1 MANPT
6 RRISLKS
13 LMYVSYE
20 HVDLQTADRFLTDF
34 GLIPTKVTSSKIWYR
49 GFGESP
55 VSYISAESSNGE
67 PEFLGGGWAVD
78 TYEDLEAATKVPGA
92 SAITDAEDVI
102 GGKMVSVNDPAGGTM
117 HLHWGYIERKIDRQ
131 EEPKKLV
138 YNTWDTKPRR
148 GEFQRFED
156 GPSHVHKLGH
166 YGYEVNHSE
175 FEKVRQWYFDTFT
188 LTATDSLFNPETGK
202 DIMTFCHLDKGEQ
215 YVDHHVSVLSQS
227 RALVP
232 VFNHGQN
239 FFISAGETTGRVAH
253 HASFEVDDFDS
264 ELKGHNYLEKRGWS
278 LVWGVGRHLLGSQIF
293 DYWFDNDGF
302 VLEHYADGDLVNCN
316 NPPQREPASPD
327 SISIWGPNVP
337 LAFLTRRQE
346 DMGKFLPA
354 GGPPAAAS
362 G

>member
-1 MANPT
+1 MVSPPK
-6 RRISLKS
+6 RISLKS
-13 LMYVSYE
+13 LMYVWYS
-20 HVDLQTADRFLTDF
+20 HVDIDTARRFLVDF
-34 GLIPTKVTSSKIWYR
+34 GLIPTKTTPDKTWYR

-55 VSYISAESSNGE
+55 VCYITEKSKNGKSA
-67 PEFLGGGWAVD
+67 FFGGGWAVD
-78 TYEDLEAATKVPGA
+78 EYADLEAAAQVPGA
-92 SAITDAEDVI
+92 SPITDAEEII
-102 GGKMVSVNDPAGGTM
+102 GGKTVSVKDPASGTI
-117 HLHWGYIERKIDRQ
+117 HLHWGYNERKIEQ
-131 EEPKKLV
+131 AEEPKKLV
-138 YNTWDTKPRR
+138 YNTWDTKLRK

-166 YGYEVNHSE
+166 YGYEVNHSK

-215 YVDHHVSVLSQS
+215 YVDHH
-227 RALVP
+227 
-232 VFNHGQN
+232 N
-239 FFISAGETTGRVAH
+239 FFISAGESTDCIAH

-264 ELKGHNYLEKRGWS
+264 ELKGHNFLAKRGWS

-293 DYWFDNDGF
+293 DYWFDNEGF

-316 NPPQREPASPD
+316 NPHQREPASPD

-346 DMGKFLPA
+346 DMGKFLPPPGA
-354 GGPPAAAS
+354 GGPPGPPAAVTS